1 MLMFLL
7 PQHCSRVSNP
17 KYHHSQV
24 TFGVKKGVLVVN
36 YFIFDPH
43 FSCGPFAVKFI
54 THCRNDPVR

>member
-7 PQHCSRVSNP
+7 PQHCSRVSNL

-43 FSCGPFAVKFI
+43 FSCGPFAES
-54 THCRNDPVR
+54 NL